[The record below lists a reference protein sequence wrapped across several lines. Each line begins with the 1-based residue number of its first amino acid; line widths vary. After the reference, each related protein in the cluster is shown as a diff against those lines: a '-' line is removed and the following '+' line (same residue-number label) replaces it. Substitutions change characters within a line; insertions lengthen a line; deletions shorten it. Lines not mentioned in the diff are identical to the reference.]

1 MENKALFIVVNAGFA
16 ESVLDIARALG
27 ITGATIMNARG
38 EGLHHASILGIT
50 VDTEKE
56 IIVTVTDGE
65 TAAKVMAAVKEKMGV
80 NTPAHG
86 VCFLLPVE
94 AVAGIKTG

>member
-1 MENKALFIVVNAGFA
+1 MDNKALFIVINAGFSEA
-16 ESVLDIARALG
+16 VLDIARELG
-27 ITGATIMNARG
+27 VTGATVMNARG

-56 IIVTVTDGE
+56 IIVTITDGE
-65 TAAKVMAAVKEKMGV
+65 TADKVMAAVKEQAGV

-94 AVAGIKTG
+94 AVAGIN

>member
-1 MENKALFIVVNAGFA
+1 MENKALFIVINAGFA
-16 ESVLDIARALG
+16 EAVLDIARPLG
-27 ITGATIMNARG
+27 IAGATIMNARG

-65 TAAKVMAAVKEKMGV
+65 TAGKVMAAVKAEAGV
-80 NTPAHG
+80 QSPAHG

-94 AVAGIKTG
+94 AVAGLETE